1 MPSIVKLTLESNQ
14 YERNLKK
21 AQKQWNDFMRGM
33 GMSVQKFT
41 AVGAAVAGVTGALK
55 VAKDAF
61 FANEKQLD
69 EWNRTVEASK
79 SVYNGFLSA
88 LNTGDISGFLSN
100 IDQIVSAARD
110 AYNALDE
117 LQTYQAYNQVQD
129 ARSRA
134 NYAKALDAYKLNP
147 SAENKAALAAANQSV
162 IENIKQEQAFTQNAY
177 TEALSKLAT
186 ERGLKGQNRQDFID
200 MFKNKSYNEMLTIK
214 NKYDEGKAGRM
225 LYYGDRVLGNKIQNR
240 DTGVWRE
247 MDENERKEF
256 EFARA
261 LNQLND
267 EQIKATQALGKQAEM
282 LDEAVWQQD
291 RAYNRLAG
299 NNASGKTSSG
309 GGGGSKSGGTT
320 KQVRE
325 LTEMQ
330 SNQQRI
336 NELTQEYVNIS
347 DNATA
352 DVVERQKEIRNEI
365 ALLNQR
371 NNQLKLYSEQ
381 AQGKLQGGYV
391 MQSNLGGDKQWNPS
405 MADKSYL
412 NIGAGLDS
420 ETLAKMNSVGD
431 AGNDAAK
438 SWASAANAI
447 SGVGSALNSIE
458 DPAAKVMGIVAQAI
472 ATVAA
477 AHAQA
482 LETDWSSKSSIYAFI
497 AAAAASTASMISMIS
512 AIHSATGYAQGGIV
526 EGKSYSGD
534 NIPAMLNAGEIV
546 LSKSMQSTLA
556 ANLTSQDR
564 GLNIVG
570 ELQGEKIVL
579 VANRY
584 FKRTGQGEIVTW

>member
-69 EWNRTVEASK
+69 EWNRTVESSK

-309 GGGGSKSGGTT
+309 GGGGSKSGGGRA
-320 KQVRE
+320 KAE

-330 SNQQRI
+330 MLQKSI
-336 NELTQEYVNIS
+336 HDLEIEYVTLGNITTEQSIKRKS
-347 DNATA
+347 DIQAEINA
-352 DVVERQKEIRNEI
+352 NEKRI
-365 ALLNQR
+365 SQIQLLT
-371 NNQLKLYSEQ
+371 EQ
-381 AQGKLQGGYV
+381 AHGKL
-391 MQSNLGGDKQWNPS
+391 LGGNVDTMLQANVTSSIIPTIDDIRDQIARNPIIIPIQTAQRDIKAIGESAKIAAS
-405 MADKSYL
+405 MVDT
-412 NIGAGLDS
+412 IGQAF
-420 ETLAKMNSVGD
+420 
-431 AGNDAAK
+431 
-438 SWASAANAI
+438 NA
-447 SGVGSALNSIE
+447 IE
-458 DPAAKVMGIVAQAI
+458 DPAAKVMGTVAQAI
-472 ATVAA
+472 ATVALA
-477 AHAQA
+477 YADTLAKDQ
-482 LETDWSSKSSIYAFI
+482 SSKSNIWAFI
-497 AAAAASTASMISMIS
+497 AAAAAATVSMAATIASV
-512 AIHSATGYAQGGIV
+512 HQATGYAQGGMV
-526 EGKSYSGD
+526 EGNSYSGD
-534 NIPAMLNAGEIV
+534 NIPIMANAGEVV
-546 LSKSMQSTLA
+546 LTRAMSENLA
-556 ANLTSQDR
+556 RQLTDQGDGGYVPSH
-564 GLNIVG
+564 ISG
-570 ELQGEKIVL
+570 EQIYIAL
-579 VANRY
+579 NRY
-584 FKRTGQGEIVTW
+584 MRRSGRGEIVTWKS